1 MRKVFPW
8 FLVSTLAAAGLVA
21 CGSDGSSDGSGGS
34 GGGGNGGSNAGG
46 NGATGGTGAI
56 GGSAGS
62 AQGGS
67 SQGGSAQ
74 GGSAQGGT
82 AGVSGSG
89 GSGGNVTIGDCND
102 GIDNDGDG
110 FTDWG
115 SDLGCANADD
125 DETSGT
131 RGEEDGFTT
140 YDVAVDS
147 QLVYVSD
154 SEGDDNNDG
163 STPATAVKTLTK
175 GASLVR
181 DGENDFLLLKRG
193 DTWRGEN
200 LGRFKSG
207 KDAAHPLVIAGYGES
222 TALPRIEVD
231 RNFIDHNG
239 KARSFVHLVGLEIVS
254 YPKIPGDSAF
264 DGASGGGLRY
274 VGGGSGL
281 LIEGCHFLYGE
292 LVFQSYDV
300 EHYDGIEVRR
310 NVIERNYHA
319 DTCGNNS
326 AYRPSGIYSSH
337 VDNLLIEENLLDH
350 NGWNE
355 DQVSSACATIY
366 NHDMYLNADHLVIRG
381 NIIARAS
388 SMGIKMRADD
398 TGGADDLVFENNL
411 IVDGEIGIGIG
422 GNSDLPDRFS
432 NVQIKDNVFTQIGLS
447 QPTNRP
453 FAWLLD
459 VADNATATIEGNYF
473 LHQPWHNNGYGISIG
488 SGSASNITIN
498 DNLFYDL
505 KGNGIILKP
514 QSGWSNVAV
523 TKNRIIDPTNG
534 SCLIKHEGS
543 FAAVSYADNEYSSG
557 SGQRFC
563 VDGSD
568 RDLAAWKSAS
578 GESTA
583 AAWSGSFSDPDRTL
597 GSYSGTVGL
606 PATIEGFLD
615 AALKQSRL
623 NWRTDLQAAAVN
635 DYIRAGF
642 N

>member
-8 FLVSTLAAAGLVA
+8 FLISTLASAGLIA
-21 CGSDGSSDGSGGS
+21 CGSDGSSEGGGGSGASGGASGNGGSGAGGSGGDGASGGS
-34 GGGGNGGSNAGG
+34 GAS
-46 NGATGGTGAI
+46 GGT
-56 GGSAGS
+56 
-62 AQGGS
+62 S
-67 SQGGSAQ
+67 SGGSAQ
-74 GGSAQGGT
+74 GGSAGT
-82 AGVSGSG
+82 TGGSG
-89 GSGGNVTIGDCND
+89 GSAGNVTIGDCND

-110 FTDWG
+110 YTDWG
-115 SDLGCANADD
+115 SDLGCVNADD
-125 DETSGT
+125 DETSGS
-131 RGEEDGFTT
+131 RAEEDGFTT
-140 YDVAVDS
+140 YDVGTDS
-147 QLVYVSD
+147 QLIYVS
-154 SEGDDNNDG
+154 SSGGDDANDG
-163 STPATAVKTLTK
+163 GSPDQAVKTLTK

-274 VGGGSGL
+274 VGGGSGHL
-281 LIEGCHFLYGE
+281 VEGCHFQYGE

-310 NVIERNYHA
+310 NVIERSYHA

-326 AYRPSGIYSSH
+326 AYRPSGMYSSH
-337 VDNLLIEENLLDH
+337 VDNLLIEDNLFDH

-355 DQVSSACATIY
+355 DEVSSACATIY

-381 NIIARAS
+381 NIVARAS

-411 IVDGEIGIGIG
+411 FVDGEIGIGIG

-432 NVQIKDNVFTQIGLS
+432 NVSIKDNVFTQIGLS

-473 LHQPWHNNGYGISIG
+473 LHQPWHNNGYGINIA
-488 SGSASNITIN
+488 SGSASDITIN
-498 DNLFYDL
+498 DNVFYDL

-514 QSGWSNVAV
+514 KSGWSNVAI
-523 TKNRIIDPTNG
+523 TKNRIIDPSNG

-583 AAWSGSFSDPDRTL
+583 KAWSGSFSDPDRKV
-597 GSYSGTVGL
+597 GDYSGTIGL
-606 PATIEGFLD
+606 PATIEGFLA
-615 AALKQSRL
+615 AALKQTRL
-623 NWRTDLQAAAVN
+623 NWRSDLQARAVN